1 MKELKLAEENNGL
14 KAALFDFDGTL
25 VNSEKIH
32 LDSWNLALEKYGAAI
47 NERFY
52 SAHCAGNGTPK
63 IAERIKKEFP
73 TVGVSTLELASEK
86 DAIYEQAI
94 ATQAV
99 PGMPGVKEILVF
111 LAEKKIVTGL
121 VTGAPLGGI
130 QKTLDDLDISH
141 FFQIVVTRETV
152 TRGKPAPDGYLA
164 ALAGL
169 GIRGSEAVSFEDTQ
183 SGVQASRAA
192 GIKSFAIPQKYT
204 AGHDFSAA
212 DVVCKDMFEAKN
224 ILAKMIL

>member
-1 MKELKLAEENNGL
+1 LATENNGL

-32 LDSWNLALEKYGAAI
+32 MDSWNLALEKYGAAI
-47 NERFY
+47 DERFY
-52 SAHCAGNGTPK
+52 SIHCAGNGTPK

-73 TVGVSTLELASEK
+73 AVGASVPELAGEK

-94 ATQAV
+94 ASQAV
-99 PGMPGVKEILVF
+99 PGMPGVREILMF
-111 LAEKKIVTGL
+111 LAERKISIGL

-130 QKTLDDLDISH
+130 QKTLDDLDIGH
-141 FFQIVVTRETV
+141 FFQVVVTRESV
-152 TRGKPAPDGYLA
+152 ARGKPAPDGYLA
-164 ALAGL
+164 ALDRL
-169 GIRGSEAVSFEDTQ
+169 GIGGSEAVSFEDTQ
-183 SGVQASRAA
+183 SGVRASRAA

-212 DVVCKDMFEAKN
+212 DVVCSDMFEARD
-224 ILAKMIL
+224 ILFKMMG